1 MTRDWSLYCL
11 HRPAPGAAAPAVWDA
26 SDRLLA
32 FARALRAA
40 DPRARWLFQR
50 LDNGSRPYLGVWTD
64 CDPAAGARTAAA
76 HSAVAVDPA
85 AVAVPERY
93 LPPAARYP
101 DGPGREQAELLAM
114 ASSELIAEIPVPAAL
129 PVVVLHLRELVDLL
143 PAADRPGF
151 LFTCWQEW
159 SSELEPRRRV
169 ELAME
174 SDYQAKLLGAAIL
187 DPALAG
193 ERGPAWARYL
203 DTLRRVVDAADAD
216 PQTPLGYLLFDHA
229 HLTHNR
235 LGVSPDLEAMA
246 ARLLRAVLK
255 NCSAELAPPR
265 RNWPRLLEAGKGGVP

>member
-11 HRPAPGAAAPAVWDA
+11 RRATPGTADLAVPDV

-32 FARALRAA
+32 FADALRAA

-64 CDPAAGARTAAA
+64 CDPAAGSGAAA
-76 HSAVAVDPA
+76 YAALAVDRA
-85 AVAVPERY
+85 AAEVPERY
-93 LPPAARYP
+93 LPPIARYP
-101 DGPGREQAELLAM
+101 DGPGRELAELLAM
-114 ASSELIAEIPVPAAL
+114 ASSELIAETPVPAAL
-129 PVVVLHLRELVDLL
+129 PVVVLHLRELVELL

-159 SSELEPRRRV
+159 SSELGPRRRV
-169 ELAME
+169 ELAVE
-174 SDYQAKLLGAAIL
+174 SDYQAELLGTAIL

-193 ERGPAWARYL
+193 ERGPAWAGYL
-203 DTLRRVVDAADAD
+203 DTLRHVAGAAHTD

-235 LGVSPDLEAMA
+235 LGVTPDLEAMA
-246 ARLLRAVLK
+246 ARLLRAVLR
-255 NCSAELAPPR
+255 NGSGALATAHHSR
-265 RNWPRLLEAGKGGVP
+265 QRLLDAGRGGTS